1 MSDVCVVGLGHV
13 GLPTAA
19 LLAEAGHCVVGCD
32 TAPEVVARVNAGRAG
47 LHEPGL
53 EALVKRAHAGG
64 RLRAQGVPVAADFH
78 LITVPTPLGERQCA
92 ELSHV
97 WAAADAIAPVLRAGD
112 CVILESTVP
121 VGTTERLAARL
132 AGLRPELAFPA
143 HGGPSL
149 PGCVHVAHCPER
161 VMPGRA
167 LHELV
172 HNDRVIGGLGAGCA
186 AHAAEVYRGFVQ
198 GAPVLAD
205 CRMAELVK
213 LAENAFR
220 DVNIAFANE
229 LAAICGRLGLDVW
242 QAIGL
247 ANRHPRVQ
255 VLNPGAGVGGH
266 CVAVDPWFLVEGAPD
281 ETRLIR
287 AAREVNDAT
296 PYRIAALVR
305 QAAMRRGTTRV
316 ACLGLAYKPDV
327 GDLRESPAVV
337 IVADLLREDMAVSV
351 CDPFVASLP
360 DALAG
365 AVLRDAAAAIAEADV
380 VAILVAHTAFR
391 GLDRTLFEGTAV
403 VDAVGLLRG

>member
-19 LLAEAGHCVVGCD
+19 LLAEAGHRVVGCD

-53 EALVKRAHAGG
+53 DALLARAGE
-64 RLRAQGVPVAADFH
+64 RLRAQAVPAAAEFH
-78 LITVPTPLGERQCA
+78 LITVPTPLGEVRRA
-92 ELSHV
+92 DLSHV
-97 WAAADAIAPVLRAGD
+97 WAAADAVAPVLRAGD

-132 AGLRPELAFPA
+132 AGRRPDLVFPA

-186 AHAAEVYRGFVQ
+186 ARAAEVYRGFVR

-229 LAAICGRLGLDVW
+229 LAAVCGRFGLDVW

-247 ANRHPRVQ
+247 ANRHPRVN
-255 VLNPGAGVGGH
+255 VLSPGAGVGGH
-266 CVAVDPWFLVEGAPD
+266 CVAVDPWFLVEGAP
-281 ETRLIR
+281 EEARLVR

-296 PYRIAALVR
+296 PHRVVAQLR
-305 QAAMRRGTTRV
+305 QAAARFAAPRV

-337 IVADLLREDMAVSV
+337 IAEALLREGMAVSV
-351 CDPFVASLP
+351 CDPFVARLP
-360 DALAG
+360 DAVVG
-365 AVLRDAAAAIAEADV
+365 AVLRDPAAAIAEADV

-391 GLDRTLFEGTAV
+391 GLDRALFGGKAV